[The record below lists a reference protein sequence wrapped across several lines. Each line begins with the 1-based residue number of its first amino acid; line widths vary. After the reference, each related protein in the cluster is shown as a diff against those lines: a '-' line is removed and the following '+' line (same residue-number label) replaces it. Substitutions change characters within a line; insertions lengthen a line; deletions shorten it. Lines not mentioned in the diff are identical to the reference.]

1 MRPLWLVATAAGF
14 GLIFAATEVLHRRG
28 VPAES
33 TRRGAHTAGAGGAAL
48 IQVLLTWPEMVA
60 LAVAF
65 SAFLAGTRA
74 LGRLRSI
81 HGVPRPTL
89 GAQLLPVGLLLAV
102 GAGWQHPA
110 ATAFGM
116 LVLAVADPL
125 AALAGSL
132 GGLAWRVPGG
142 RKSLWG
148 SLAFLATAL
157 GLGAVFGVAGG
168 GFRPL
173 GATAAAA
180 ALTLVEAGAGFGLD
194 NLLLPMLGTLAG
206 RAWLA
211 L

>member
-1 MRPLWLVATAAGF
+1 VATAAGF

-89 GAQLLPVGLLLAV
+89 GAQLLPVGLLLAAGDGPPPWAYGFPSAAS
-102 GAGWQHPA
+102 GASPPA
-110 ATAFGM
+110 AQAAPAAAPAPDTAIRQ
-116 LVLAVADPL
+116 
-125 AALAGSL
+125 LAGSN
-132 GGLAWRVPGG
+132 
-142 RKSLWG
+142 G
-148 SLAFLATAL
+148 SFT
-157 GLGAVFGVAGG
+157 
-168 GFRPL
+168 
-173 GATAAAA
+173 
-180 ALTLVEAGAGFGLD
+180 LTQIRDGFGPADLQSAYGLTAVARD
-194 NLLLPMLGTLAG
+194 IL
-206 RAWLA
+206 
-211 L
+211 